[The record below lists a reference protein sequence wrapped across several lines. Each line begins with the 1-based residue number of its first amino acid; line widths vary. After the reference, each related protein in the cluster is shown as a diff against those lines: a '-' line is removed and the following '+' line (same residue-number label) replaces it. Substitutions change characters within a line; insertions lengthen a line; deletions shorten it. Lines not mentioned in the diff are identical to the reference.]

1 MNIKAGHLLYF
12 IGLINL
18 ISIRV
23 LAQEPDIE
31 KSTFYFPHSYEIN
44 KAVKLVGLATAKLPE
59 DVVETDD
66 VIRAPLFSAE
76 LKYGLPENFVLYGG
90 ITTNIV
96 TYHFALGGSWNYNFA
111 RFGIAAGTDVAFWF
125 GRLKQFGF
133 NTSYTGW
140 IMYPNVSIGYRFNKF
155 SISLKSEAVLDLA
168 ETSKNG
174 NIEVSDNGE
183 FFNGLTFG
191 IYLEQPL
198 WKDNYVVIGAR
209 ATYLKFYYPMWAAF
223 STFDRKFY
231 IPEFIFKFIL

>member
-1 MNIKAGHLLYF
+1 MKKEVRFLFCFIILLCLAG
-12 IGLINL
+12 N
-18 ISIRV
+18 RV
-23 LAQEPDIE
+23 NAQEPDIE
-31 KSTFYFPHSYEIN
+31 NNTFYFPHSFE
-44 KAVKLVGLATAKLPE
+44 VKKTIPLAGLATAKLPE

-66 VIRAPLFSAE
+66 IIRAPLFSFE
-76 LKYGLPENFVLYGG
+76 LKYGLPENIVLNGG

-96 TYHFALGGSWNYNFA
+96 TYHFALGGSWNFNFA
-111 RFGIAAGTDVAFWF
+111 RFGIAAGTDIAFWF

-140 IMYPNVSIGYRFNKF
+140 IMYPNASIGYRFNKF
-155 SISLKSEAVLDLA
+155 SISIKSEVVLDLA

-174 NIEVSDNGE
+174 DIEVSNNGE